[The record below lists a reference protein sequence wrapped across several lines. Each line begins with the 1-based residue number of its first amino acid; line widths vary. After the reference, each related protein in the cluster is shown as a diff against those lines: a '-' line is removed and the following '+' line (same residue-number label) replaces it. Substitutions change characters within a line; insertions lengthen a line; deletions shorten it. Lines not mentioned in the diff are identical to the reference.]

1 MKPLNLLQH
10 QPVQHNTSSQDP
22 VISSSQDMAIAN
34 SYIEEPGAAAGTPR
48 LIENDG
54 QKIYIVPVIL
64 NGATVGQIEID
75 ARTGQHI

>member
-1 MKPLNLLQH
+1 
-10 QPVQHNTSSQDP
+10 
-22 VISSSQDMAIAN
+22 MAIAN